1 MLLSSRGILQM
12 KVSFIAYFTYVF
24 NIYFANYP
32 IVSIY
37 WGVICEGGG
46 VNIIVNCNNYWK
58 DYTWSNLQQEKWT
71 RKCPSQVENNCVY
84 VKELRETLMYRKSE
98 NVNELR

>member
-1 MLLSSRGILQM
+1 MSSIPLT
-12 KVSFIAYFTYVF
+12 YLTYVF

-37 WGVICEGGG
+37 WAVICDGGGGGGGGG
-46 VNIIVNCNNYWK
+46 VKIIVNCNNYWK

-71 RKCPSQVENNCVY
+71 RKCPFQVENNCVY
-84 VKELRETLMYRKSE
+84 VKELRETSMYRKSE
-98 NVNELR
+98 KVNELR